1 MGVVCIDIWEGQSGP
16 SQPWLHNIDKHIDF
30 SQFSSIIAA
39 NYELALDSCN
49 DLCQYNTLEVYSWT
63 NYCPDMLLP
72 IVKEARQKRTNS
84 WLKDK
89 FSSNSFLI
97 LNPQSMVNHVN
108 TCVPHITDWFVIGVE
123 WQICTHSRPLSLSSM
138 QYLPYNFFV
147 APWSMHSAGH
157 TLEIKDFEIDSLTWI
172 DHGND
177 LYQLQKK
184 CQ

>member
-1 MGVVCIDIWEGQSGP
+1 MGVVCIDIWEGQYAP
-16 SQPWLHNIDKHIDF
+16 SQAWLHNIDKHIDF

-63 NYCPDMLLP
+63 DYCPDMLLP
-72 IVKEARQKRTNS
+72 MVKEARQKRTNL

-97 LNPQSMVNHVN
+97 LDPQSMVNHVN
-108 TCVPHITDWFVIGVE
+108 TCVPHITDWFVIGVA
-123 WQICTHSRPLSLSSM
+123 WQKCSHFRPLSLTSM

-147 APWSMHSAGH
+147 APWSMYSTSH
-157 TLEIKDFEIDSLTWI
+157 TLGAKDFETDSLTWI

-184 CQ
+184 C